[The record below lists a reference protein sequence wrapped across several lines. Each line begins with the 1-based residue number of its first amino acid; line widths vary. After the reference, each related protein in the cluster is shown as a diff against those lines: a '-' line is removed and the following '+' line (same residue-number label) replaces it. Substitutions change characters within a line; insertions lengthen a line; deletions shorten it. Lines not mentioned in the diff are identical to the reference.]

1 MRIPGNIVLTV
12 TIIAG
17 FSAASRGSDTE
28 PRAMALG
35 GAYTAMARGP
45 EAVAWN
51 PANLGLRTSPRFKWQ
66 LLGGGVTFATENNAF
81 SVKTYNDNFTAGD
94 PACRE
99 GAWLG
104 RSCFLNDADK
114 AALLA
119 DVPGRGLKFN
129 VDLEPMLA
137 LGIPL
142 NGGVAF
148 PLPWGLH
155 GAVTTGLAFGLEGE
169 APKDMI
175 ELMLFGNEF
184 DRQYDIAGWD
194 GSAWGLGSLNFAAAR
209 PWMPKLLAP
218 YLDEFSVGATIE
230 FLGGSY
236 AEVQRSDGGFLA
248 RREGTKIDSAYAI
261 TRVGGGTG
269 YGLDFGVAGV
279 TKDRK
284 TTISMGMLNLLDTIS
299 WSGVGQTSIVWRL
312 TERYLPELAERIMK
326 RDLPESVT
334 DIDARQDSFVVVASD
349 LRLTRALD
357 EDVAGIEDVLENED
371 VDGDGDK
378 DFHIKLNDDSL
389 SRSVPARLRIGG
401 SHELQPKLTLMAN
414 YDQAFSEGF
423 GITTTP
429 RLSGGV
435 EYRLVEWFPVR
446 AGLSLGG
453 RSRRSSAGFSLG
465 PFSVF
470 HMQTSLDL
478 AAMTRGGFFPGVARG
493 LAISAFWRLNL
504 I

>member
-1 MRIPGNIVLTV
+1 MRIPGNIVLAITM
-12 TIIAG
+12 IAG
-17 FSAASRGSDTE
+17 FSTASQGINDTE

-51 PANLGLRTSPRFKWQ
+51 PANLGLRNSPRFKWQ
-66 LLGGGVTFATENNAF
+66 LLGAGFTFATENNAF
-81 SVKTYNDNFTAGD
+81 SVQTYNDNFTTGD
-94 PACRE
+94 
-99 GAWLG
+99 
-104 RSCFLNDADK
+104 FLDDADK
-114 AALLA
+114 ADLLA
-119 DVPGRGLKFN
+119 DVPGSGLKFN

-148 PLPWGLH
+148 PLPWGLR

-169 APKDMI
+169 APKDMF

-184 DRQYDIAGWD
+184 ERQYDIAGWD

-209 PWMPKLLAP
+209 PWMPTLLAP

-248 RREGTKIDSAYAI
+248 RREGTDTEAYAI

-269 YGLDFGVAGV
+269 FGLDFGVAGV

-299 WSGVGQTSIVWRL
+299 WNGVGKTAIVWRL
-312 TERYLPELAERIMK
+312 TEHYLPELAERIMK
-326 RDLPESVT
+326 LDLPESVT
-334 DIDARQDSFVVVASD
+334 DIDARQDSFFVVARD

-371 VDGDGDK
+371 VDDDGDK
-378 DFHIKLNDDSL
+378 DFHLKLNDDSF
-389 SRSVPARLRIGG
+389 SRSVPAMLRIGG

-446 AGLSLGG
+446 CGLSLGG
-453 RSRRSSAGFSLG
+453 RSRGSSAGFSLG

-470 HMQTSLDL
+470 HMQSSLDL

-493 LAISAFWRLNL
+493 LAISASWRLSL